1 MLEVGAVN
9 ASYGAFQALWDVSLR
24 VNAGEIVA
32 LIGPN
37 GAGKTTLLRTIAGLH
52 RPSAGSIVL
61 EGTPTTRF
69 AGHELVARGVAL
81 VPEGRK
87 LFGGMTV
94 LENLEMGAYTARAR
108 RERARTL
115 AWVQE
120 IFPVLAARPQQIAA
134 TLSGGM
140 QQMLAIGRALMSAPR
155 LLLLDEPSLSL
166 APLIVQNIFD
176 VVRRVNRNGV
186 TVLLVEQNVR
196 AALDL
201 AHRAYVLE
209 RGRVVKHG
217 TGAALLHDPD
227 VRRAY
232 LGYAQAGQVEA
243 DPTGAVA

>member
-1 MLEVGAVN
+1 
-9 ASYGAFQALWDVSLR
+9 
-24 VNAGEIVA
+24 
-32 LIGPN
+32 
-37 GAGKTTLLRTIAGLH
+37 
-52 RPSAGSIVL
+52 
-61 EGTPTTRF
+61 
-69 AGHELVARGVAL
+69 
-81 VPEGRK
+81 
-87 LFGGMTV
+87 
-94 LENLEMGAYTARAR
+94 
-108 RERARTL
+108 
-115 AWVQE
+115 
-120 IFPVLAARPQQIAA
+120 
-134 TLSGGM
+134 
-140 QQMLAIGRALMSAPR
+140 
-155 LLLLDEPSLSL
+155 LDEPSLSL

-196 AALDL
+196 AALEL